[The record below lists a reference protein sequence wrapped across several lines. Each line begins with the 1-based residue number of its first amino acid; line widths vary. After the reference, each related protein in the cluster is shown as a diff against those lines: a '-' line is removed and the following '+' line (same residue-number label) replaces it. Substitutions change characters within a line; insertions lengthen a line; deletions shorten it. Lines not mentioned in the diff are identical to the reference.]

1 MEAMENK
8 KALVIGGGISGLCAA
23 ARLRRAG
30 FSVVILER
38 KNRAGGVIDTFESDG
53 FKAESGSNTVMIHS
67 QKTLDFLRE
76 EGISESVKE
85 ANPTAK
91 KRYFVRRGKPRAVPM
106 GPLSLLFTRL
116 FTFAGKIRLLCEP
129 FVKKFPA
136 DAEPSVAEFTTARLG
151 RDVLDYAINPFMAG
165 VYGGDP
171 SRLSIRHAFAPFWNL
186 EQKYGSIIR
195 GAIKSIKEKK
205 AAGNFFKPVLVSFEG
220 GMKTLVEKLAKN
232 SEGSLETNAKVIS
245 IDLTGNSWQICWATD
260 SDERCEDFDA
270 LVLAVPAP
278 EIKNLPLPGTLA
290 AELQALDEITYAPMI
305 TYTIGFGKKQ
315 LRRKPDGFGVLVP
328 QRENLSILG
337 SLYVSSLFDDRA
349 PEGCATLTNYVGGM
363 RHPEYTVLPQDEVR
377 EKILADLQ
385 KLLGVRGDPVFE
397 KMYKWEHAIPQ
408 YNVGYERFLE
418 TIDAAEEKFPN
429 LAIIGSF
436 RGGVGVSNCMENAL
450 AAAEKLER
458 KIQ

>member
-23 ARLRRAG
+23 AQLRKAG
-30 FSVVILER
+30 FAVVLLEG
-38 KNRAGGVIDTFESDG
+38 KSRAGGVIDTFESDG
-53 FKAESGSNTVMIHS
+53 FKAESSSNTVMIHS
-67 QKTLDFLRE
+67 QKTLDFLKD
-76 EGISESVKE
+76 EGISEFAQE
-85 ANPTAK
+85 AKPTSK
-91 KRYFVRRGKPRAVPM
+91 KRYFVRYGKPRAVPM
-106 GPLSLLFTRL
+106 GPISLLFTRL
-116 FTFAGKIRLLCEP
+116 FTIAGKIGLLREP

-136 DAEPSVAEFTTARLG
+136 EAEPSVAEFTTVRMG

-165 VYGGDP
+165 VYGGDS
-171 SRLSIRHAFAPFWNL
+171 SRLSVKYAFAPFWNL
-186 EQKYGSIIR
+186 EQKYGSVIK
-195 GAIKSIKEKK
+195 GAIRAMKEKK
-205 AAGNFFKPVLVSFEG
+205 AAGNFFKPVMVSFKG
-220 GMKTLVEKLAKN
+220 GMKTLVNTLSKN
-232 SEGSLETNAKVIS
+232 IGESLETNAKIIS
-245 IDLTGNSWQICWATD
+245 IDLTGSSWQVCWATD

-290 AELQALDEITYAPMI
+290 AELQALDEITYAPMV
-305 TYTIGFGKKQ
+305 TYTMGFKNSQ

-337 SLYVSSLFDDRA
+337 SLYVSSLFEDRA
-349 PEGCATLTNYVGGM
+349 PEGFTTLTNYIGGM
-363 RHPEYTVLPQDEVR
+363 RHPEYAVLPQDELR
-377 EKILADLQ
+377 KKILADLQ
-385 KLLGVRGDPVFE
+385 KLLGVRGEPVFE

-408 YNVGYERFLE
+408 YNVGYGRFLE
-418 TIDAAEEKFPN
+418 TVEAAEEKYPN

-458 KIQ
+458 KMQ

>member
-23 ARLRRAG
+23 ARLRKAG
-30 FSVVILER
+30 FAVTVLER

-67 QKTLDFLRE
+67 QKTLDFLKE
-76 EGISESVKE
+76 EGIWESAKE
-85 ANPTAK
+85 ANPASK
-91 KRYFVRRGKPRAVPM
+91 KRYFVRYGKPRAVPM

-136 DAEPSVAEFTTARLG
+136 DAEPSVAEFTAARLG
-151 RDVLDYAINPFMAG
+151 KDVLDYAINPFMAG

-171 SRLSIRHAFAPFWNL
+171 SKLSIKHAFAPFWNL
-186 EQKYGSIIR
+186 EQKYGSIIK
-195 GAIKSIKEKK
+195 GAVKSIKEKK
-205 AAGNFFKPVLVSFEG
+205 AAGNFFKPVLLSFDG
-220 GMKTLVEKLAKN
+220 GMKTLVNTLSKN
-232 SEGSLETNAKVIS
+232 IGESLETNAKIIS
-245 IDLTGNSWQICWATD
+245 IDLTGNSWQVCWATD
-260 SDERCEDFDA
+260 NDERCEDFDA
-270 LVLAVPAP
+270 IVLAVPAP

-305 TYTIGFGKKQ
+305 TYTMGFGKKQ
-315 LRRKPDGFGVLVP
+315 LRRKTDGFGVLVP
-328 QRENLSILG
+328 QKENLSVLG
-337 SLYVSSLFDDRA
+337 SLYVSSLFGDRA
-349 PEGCATLTNYVGGM
+349 PEGFTTLTNYVGGM
-363 RHPEYTVLPQDEVR
+363 RHPEYTVLSQGEVR
-377 EKILADLQ
+377 EKILTDLK
-385 KLLGVRGDPVFE
+385 KLLGVRGEPVFE

-418 TIDAAEEKFPN
+418 TMDAAEEKFPN

-450 AAAEKLER
+450 DAADKLER
-458 KIQ
+458 KMQ